1 VGAGD
6 DAGPPEGRA
15 IASTFA
21 SMTASPAGAAL
32 QPDQSPFTA
41 IRRARSFDEIVMQ
54 IQDAILSGR
63 FQTGDRLPT
72 ERELCQLLDVSR
84 PTLREALRALEV
96 LGMLDIRP
104 GKRGGIFAAV
114 PSGDS
119 IGSALAVLIRLRG
132 ATAGELTEFR
142 TSFEG
147 ETAAW
152 AARRAD
158 DDDVQRILQLAADV
172 RERAERPDTR
182 WPEMVELDLLFHETV
197 AAASKNQVRVA
208 VMLGILRALQR
219 VELTIT
225 EIADTALQ
233 RSVGVELGAVAEA
246 IRDHDPER
254 AREAMRR
261 HVDRFG
267 EIYLDAQ
274 SGPGRGAD

>member
-1 VGAGD
+1 MRAATTPRRLSGERRPVRSGSMAASRPGAT
-6 DAGPPEGRA
+6 P
-15 IASTFA
+15 
-21 SMTASPAGAAL
+21 

-41 IRRARSFDEIVMQ
+41 IRRVRNFDEVVMQ
-54 IQDAILSGR
+54 IQDAILTGR
-63 FQTGDRLPT
+63 FRTGDRLPS
-72 ERELCQLLDVSR
+72 ERELTQLFDVSR

-96 LGMLDIRP
+96 LGILDIRP
-104 GKRGGIFAAV
+104 GKSGGIFVAV

-119 IGSALAVLIRLRG
+119 VGSALAALIRLRG
-132 ATAGELTEFR
+132 ATAAELNEFR

-158 DDDVQRILQLAADV
+158 DEDVERILQLAAEV
-172 RERAERPDTR
+172 RERAERPQTR
-182 WPEMVELDLLFHETV
+182 WPDMVELDLLFHETV

-208 VMLGILRALQR
+208 VMLGTLRALQR

-225 EIADTALQ
+225 EIADAALH

-246 IRDHDPER
+246 IRDRDPDR
-254 AREAMRR
+254 AREAMRG

-267 EIYLDAQ
+267 ALYLDVQ
-274 SGPGRGAD
+274 SDPPAGRR